1 MLIIRDQQRLAM
13 ARVTLPK
20 WIANH
25 LKQFF
30 PRECAALGEAG
41 LRARVREGIAR
52 AVAHGFETE
61 VHISQYVDLM
71 FVFGADFDSNPALSW
86 PRPILSDR
94 TISAAER
101 MDRLLDTGRR
111 HGQEA

>member
-1 MLIIRDQQRLAM
+1 MLLVRDQQRLAM
-13 ARVTLPK
+13 ARAALPK

-41 LRARVREGIAR
+41 LRERVREGMAR

-71 FVFGADFDSNPALSW
+71 FAFGPDFDSDPALSW
-86 PRPILSDR
+86 PQPILADR

-101 MDRLLDTGRR
+101 IDRLLDAGRR